1 MTSPKMFQA
10 DEIAAYS
17 SRSESSRAS
26 SSDHGETVQEDEDDS
41 SGYRTDETGN
51 EGRSRSRSHHSSHGH
66 GHGGA
71 YDGHGDPYNSFSLSS
86 GNGDEEMADTCRSDS
101 PTKDFFLNCMLL
113 FY

>member
-41 SGYRTDETGN
+41 SGYRTDETG
-51 EGRSRSRSHHSSHGH
+51 
-66 GHGGA
+66 
-71 YDGHGDPYNSFSLSS
+71 
-86 GNGDEEMADTCRSDS
+86 
-101 PTKDFFLNCMLL
+101 
-113 FY
+113 